1 MAVSFSSHSSSAALG
16 AAPLGPW
23 PLVRPSARR
32 PAVCGTAGGAAPSA
46 PRRSRHSASAGLPG
60 STLHFFAPA
69 HGEAA
74 AERPHQERRAV
85 SGARRRCLGA
95 PEPCNFAEDGWWGCQ
110 PGGATCQPRGSPPRH
125 VLGVHHE
132 CGCSRAQRL
141 SRFLLRRTLT
151 GRGACASA
159 VRIYEGGAAACPV
172 PRRTRGGAVG
182 EVVAHALRP
191 HLAAELR
198 QRIQGPARVPD
209 RLLRRGRR
217 PPSSGPR
224 TCSAGAPTPQ
234 GPLLRRAQRK
244 QAPLVGST
252 AAGCA
257 EQAPHHAGPIAVNE
271 VSKSFSL
278 LLS

>member
-23 PLVRPSARR
+23 PPVRPSARR

-110 PGGATCQPRGSPPRH
+110 PGGATCQPRGSPPPH

-217 PPSSGPR
+217 PPSSGPADLLCR
-224 TCSAGAPTPQ
+224 GTHSSGAAFATSSAEAGTI
-234 GPLLRRAQRK
+234 GWVHSRRLCR
-244 QAPLVGST
+244 
-252 AAGCA
+252 
-257 EQAPHHAGPIAVNE
+257 QAPHHAGPIALNE